1 VTKVVEQAINQTVI
15 ELPLQVE
22 VADMNAF
29 NDTAVR
35 LRVADMLGLPLHA
48 VSLNFGASRRRLGL
62 NAARSRRLVALD
74 IVVTIT
80 DEPGV
85 NITSANIVWTSKSP
99 STLSAEL
106 GLDVTDALSP
116 VVATKVTVRYVK
128 KTDKNNLEYNLCY
141 ASNAKAEE
149 AKEELDF
156 KKQFLQFHF
165 LTTAPYPRFG
175 VYNRMQF
182 RFPVPLLSS
191 EYSLQ
196 SHCFRSLEWPTTETG
211 DKCVPQKTGSFG
223 AGVGSCILG
232 ACGPNGVN
240 YLPEAYLTAYK
251 HLTLELCHNDAPLS
265 IKEVRPSVQ
274 SCQPTVITSLD
285 AKGKISQRWSI
296 KVHQSMVDAWA
307 NGTATSTI
315 EKGCYTCNT
324 VPDLP
329 SNRVPA
335 CRDFKRVPAC
345 AIGTGRSRHFRM
357 PFIRCF
363 EAKGLSPG
371 HGRVR

>member
-1 VTKVVEQAINQTVI
+1 MFELTNSDIVSEQ
-15 ELPLQVE
+15 E
-22 VADMNAF
+22 VALTTKIASDPCSDRNG
-29 NDTAVR
+29 AV
-35 LRVADMLGLPLHA
+35 
-48 VSLNFGASRRRLGL
+48 
-62 NAARSRRLVALD
+62 
-74 IVVTIT
+74 
-80 DEPGV
+80 
-85 NITSANIVWTSKSP
+85 WSP
-99 STLSAEL
+99 SLLPRSPASCNYAEWWSE
-106 GLDVTDALSP
+106 V
-116 VVATKVTVRYVK
+116 VK
-128 KTDKNNLEYNLCY
+128 KTDNNNWAYDLCY

-182 RFPVPLLSS
+182 RFPVPLLNS

-196 SHCFRSLEWPTTETG
+196 SHCFRSLEWPTGETG
-211 DKCVPQKTGSFG
+211 DACVPQKTGSLG
-223 AGVGSCILG
+223 AGDGSCILG
-232 ACGPNGVN
+232 VCGPNGVN

-307 NGTATSTI
+307 NGTANGTI

-335 CRDFKRVPAC
+335 CRDYKRVLAC